1 MIRYAVTALA
11 LTIASAVPGATPVAS
26 RQSTAEQRHQDQL
39 AKALAGLTPGK
50 PVHCLSPRDVSSLKA
65 YGNTIVYTLGRN
77 KKWVNDTGGG
87 CSRLDD
93 DIIVSRTTMNQYC
106 KGDIIETHDRTGG
119 MTTGVCSL
127 GEFVPYSK

>member
-1 MIRYAVTALA
+1 MIRYAVLALG
-11 LTIASAVPGATPVAS
+11 LTIASATPGATQ
-26 RQSTAEQRHQDQL
+26 QSAVEQRQQDRL

-50 PVHCLSPRDVSSLKA
+50 PVHCLSHHDVTSLKA
-65 YGNTIVYTLGRN
+65 YGNTIVYTQGRN
-77 KKWVNDTGGG
+77 RKWINDTGGG

-93 DIIVSRTTMNQYC
+93 DLIVSRTTMSQYC
-106 KGDIIETHDRTGG
+106 RGDIIETRDRTGG

>member
-11 LTIASAVPGATPVAS
+11 LTIASATPGATQ
-26 RQSTAEQRHQDQL
+26 QSTAEQRHQDQL

-50 PVHCLSPRDVSSLKA
+50 PVHCVSPRDVASLKA
-65 YGNTIVYTLGRN
+65 FGNTIVYTQGRN

-87 CSRLDD
+87 CGRLDD
-93 DIIVSRTTMNQYC
+93 DIIVSRRTMNQYC
-106 KGDIIETHDRTGG
+106 RGDIIETHDRTGG